1 MSARNKRQTVLLAV
15 GFAAL
20 AVAALGIVTEPKV
33 GWGALLSA
41 ALFALTLSLGAAL
54 LIGINVMTAARWW
67 IPVIPAHTR
76 LARLVIVPI
85 IAIAVVLVVGM
96 GSIYPWTDPDVIAH
110 NQLLQDKAPWLN
122 RPFVLARAALI
133 LGVWLVIVK
142 SLCERVEANAAQPN
156 AANRGR
162 MGAVGILFL
171 VIFAVTIS
179 VSSWDWT
186 LSLEPEYFS
195 TMAGVYGFAG
205 VFVGGI
211 VAVTLAAEY
220 LAARG
225 ELPGYGDAQRHDLA
239 KLLFAFSFFWAYIW
253 FCQYMLTWYA
263 NIPEEAG
270 YFVHRIQGGWAHV
283 FILNAILNFGLPFA
297 ILLSA
302 GAKKR
307 RSTLLL
313 ACGIIVIGRFVDAWL
328 MVAPSLSDT
337 PAFPTYAVCGSL
349 GLVCLMIA
357 LGLRKP
363 STRAPAPLETVPT

>member
-1 MSARNKRQTVLLAV
+1 MCIA
-15 GFAAL
+15 
-20 AVAALGIVTEPKV
+20 AVA
-33 GWGALLSA
+33 
-41 ALFALTLSLGAAL
+41 
-54 LIGINVMTAARWW
+54 
-67 IPVIPAHTR
+67 
-76 LARLVIVPI
+76 
-85 IAIAVVLVVGM
+85 
-96 GSIYPWTDPDVIAH
+96 
-110 NQLLQDKAPWLN
+110 
-122 RPFVLARAALI
+122 
-133 LGVWLVIVK
+133 
-142 SLCERVEANAAQPN
+142 
-156 AANRGR
+156 
-162 MGAVGILFL
+162 
-171 VIFAVTIS
+171 
-179 VSSWDWT
+179 SWDWAM
-186 LSLEPEYFS
+186 SIEPEYFS
-195 TMAGVYGFAG
+195 TMAGVYMFSGT
-205 VFVGGI
+205 FVGGI
-211 VAVTLAAEY
+211 ATVTLAA
-220 LAARG
+220 LFLQARG
-225 ELPGYGDAQRHDLA
+225 ELELTPKHLHDLG